1 MVSGLLG
8 QRLTERRLRET
19 SDRLRGLRAELAI
32 VDEQFDA
39 LNDDA
44 ENLGLRA
51 LVSETPGADVEYRE
65 ARLHADAMAR
75 HREEIVHSIAQLEAR
90 LDELL
95 DRLGG

>member
-1 MVSGLLG
+1 MVTGVLG

-19 SDRLRGLRAELAI
+19 SDRLRHLRAELAI

-39 LNDDA
+39 MNDDA

-51 LVSETPGADVEYRE
+51 LVSETPGADVDYRE
-65 ARLHADAMAR
+65 ARRHADAMSR
-75 HREEIVHSIAQLEAR
+75 HRDEIVSSIAQLEAR
-90 LDELL
+90 QDELL